1 MRVKCVVD
9 TNVLISAS
17 LTKGA
22 PFQVVEHLIKN
33 NALIFSKET
42 ISELSSRI
50 TQPKFD
56 KYVSAD
62 DREAYV
68 NNLILSADL
77 VIIDNLIQG
86 CRDRDDD
93 KFLET
98 AVRGDADEYHRILRD
113 MGNKKTVGDIDC
125 QFMDYEKV
133 ENYFGWTPQHGI
145 NDGIAKTI
153 KWYKRYLR
161 GANIE

>member
-9 TNVLISAS
+9 TNVLISAA

-22 PFQVVEHLIKN
+22 PFRIVEHLIKN

-50 TQPKFD
+50 TQSKFD
-56 KYVSAD
+56 KYVSAE

-77 VIIDNLIQG
+77 VIIDNMIQG

-98 AVRGDADEYHRILRD
+98 AVKGNARFIISGDQDLLTIHRFEGID
-113 MGNKKTVGDIDC
+113 IVTV
-125 QFMDYEKV
+125 QEFTVYTV
-133 ENYFGWTPQHGI
+133 
-145 NDGIAKTI
+145 
-153 KWYKRYLR
+153 
-161 GANIE
+161 

>member
-9 TNVLISAS
+9 TNVLISAA

-22 PFQVVEHLIKN
+22 PFRIVEHLIKN

-42 ISELSSRI
+42 ISELSSRV

-56 KYVSAD
+56 KYVSAE

-98 AVRGDADEYHRILRD
+98 AVKGDAQFIISGDQDLLAMHQFEGID
-113 MGNKKTVGDIDC
+113 IVTVQD
-125 QFMDYEKV
+125 FAVYTV
-133 ENYFGWTPQHGI
+133 
-145 NDGIAKTI
+145 
-153 KWYKRYLR
+153 
-161 GANIE
+161 